1 MKRFICCIAV
11 CLVLASGCKKAESLM
26 YSDINRIQLADTSAL
41 SATFIY
47 EGPAVTKDTV
57 YIEVNTIGSP
67 ADHDRPVKLVQVPE
81 HTYTLV
87 RDPVTNQVT
96 DTLVEEMPFKAVP
109 GVHFISIDDKS
120 VQPLM
125 VVKAGEVKARL
136 PIVLLRD
143 ASLKDNSYRLRVELA
158 ANDAFGLG
166 ETKARARTVIFSD
179 RLERFYSWRFDN
191 GTAPAFYTFGKY
203 STGKHQFMIDVLGE
217 VIDENWYKA
226 AQVAGALTHYA
237 NLFKQELQRFNADP
251 ANIAS
256 GKAPVRETDSPNS
269 AVVSF
274 P

>member
-1 MKRFICCIAV
+1 MKRFICYITI
-11 CLVLASGCKKAESLM
+11 CLAAASGCKKAENLM

-41 SATFIY
+41 SSTFVY
-47 EGPAVTKDTV
+47 DAAAVTKDTV
-57 YIEVNTIGSP
+57 YIEVNTIGNP
-67 ADHDRPVKLVQVPE
+67 AGHDRAVKLVQVPE
-81 HTYTLV
+81 YIYTLV
-87 RDPVTNQVT
+87 RDPVTNLVT

-109 GVHFISIDDKS
+109 GVHFIGLDDKS
-120 VQPLM
+120 VEPLM
-125 VVKAGEVKARL
+125 VVKANEVKAYL

-143 ASLKDNSYRLRVELA
+143 ASLKANSYRLRVELVA
-158 ANDAFGLG
+158 SEAFGLG
-166 ETKARARTVIFSD
+166 ETKARARTIIFSD

-217 VIDENWYKA
+217 VIDETWYKA
-226 AQVAGALTHYA
+226 AQAAGSLTHFA

-269 AVVSF
+269 AVVVF

>member
-1 MKRFICCIAV
+1 M
-11 CLVLASGCKKAESLM
+11 
-26 YSDINRIQLADTSAL
+26 
-41 SATFIY
+41 
-47 EGPAVTKDTV
+47 
-57 YIEVNTIGSP
+57 
-67 ADHDRPVKLVQVPE
+67 
-81 HTYTLV
+81 
-87 RDPVTNQVT
+87 
-96 DTLVEEMPFKAVP
+96 
-109 GVHFISIDDKS
+109 
-120 VQPLM
+120 
-125 VVKAGEVKARL
+125 
-136 PIVLLRD
+136 LLRD

-226 AQVAGALTHYA
+226 ALYCRRAHALCEPVQAGNCSASMPT
-237 NLFKQELQRFNADP
+237 P

-256 GKAPVRETDSPNS
+256 GKAPVRETGSPNS

-274 P
+274 PYNHQQLLS